1 MNGFYEETGKAIWT
15 YLSDKLGIQTA
26 ELNKEQVVSALQ
38 NSGATTEL
46 SNAIIRI
53 LDTCEFAR
61 YAGSAAGTNPRSIY
75 EETVKTIT
83 DAEKEL
89 A

>member
-1 MNGFYEETGKAIWT
+1 VSS
-15 YLSDKLGIQTA
+15 LQKLGA
-26 ELNKEQVVSALQ
+26 S
-38 NSGATTEL
+38 TEL
-46 SNAIIRI
+46 SDTIIRI

-61 YAGSAAGTNPRSIY
+61 YAGSAAGANPRSIY

-83 DAEKEL
+83 HAEKQL